1 MSLESIMQKANDRNP
16 SIQNVLKISIN
27 VLT

>member
-1 MSLESIMQKANDRNP
+1 MSLESIKPKTNGWNP
-16 SIQNVLKISIN
+16 SIQNVLKININ